1 MNRKSSAQVHE
12 LPLGIWWIDNSLKS
26 TFFQSFWLHMNVE
39 RVLKAF
45 PGPGCLHSEDITAW
59 LLHFLI
65 NLLICIHIVC
75 ISNEEKH
82 KIFRAKISC
91 TRSFKLEELA
101 NWCDVELCFGMF
113 RAVTWSSSVALN
125 CERLIFQLSELVKLS
140 YLVKERSKIIFI
152 IRFYSK

>member
-26 TFFQSFWLHMNVE
+26 TFSIFLTTHE
-39 RVLKAF
+39 CREVLKAF
-45 PGPGCLHSEDITAW
+45 PGPGCLHSEDIIVW